1 MSKKTSEDFS
11 MHTSRGPER
20 RSSDRGRP
28 DGLPDRR
35 CGAERR
41 TMRVNE
47 EALAEI
53 EARLTCI
60 EGVRP
65 QADEAG
71 TGWDKL
77 IIELD

>member
-11 MHTSRGPER
+11 IHTSRGPER
-20 RSSDRGRP
+20 RSSDRGPP

-35 CGAERR
+35 YGAERR
-41 TMRVNE
+41 TMRLSE
-47 EALAEI
+47 DAMAAI
-53 EARLTCI
+53 EARLTRI
-60 EGVRP
+60 DGARP
-65 QADEAG
+65 PIDEAG